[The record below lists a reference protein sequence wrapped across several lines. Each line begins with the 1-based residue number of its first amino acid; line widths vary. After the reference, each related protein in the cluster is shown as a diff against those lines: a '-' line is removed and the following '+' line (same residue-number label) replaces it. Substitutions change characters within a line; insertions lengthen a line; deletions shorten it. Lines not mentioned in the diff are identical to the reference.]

1 MAKER
6 TRLNLDL
13 EALFPGDTL
22 KIGDQS
28 IDIRPLGILQ
38 LAVIAR
44 KLKGFGKILAEEGVD
59 WENYNQPENLLK
71 LAVILLEQFPEV
83 LEEGSNIALD
93 DLQQLPIDVVVE
105 ILDKVIE
112 VNMKSK
118 EKLEGNFK
126 SLAEKFNLTTVAP
139 KPKSRRQSKS

>member
-6 TRLNLDL
+6 TRLSLDL
-13 EALFPGDTL
+13 EALFPGDSLT
-22 KIGDQS
+22 IGDQT

-38 LAVIAR
+38 LSVIAR
-44 KLKGFGKILAEEGVD
+44 KLKGFGAVLGEEGVSWD
-59 WENYNQPENLLK
+59 NYNQPENLLK

-83 LEEGSNIALD
+83 LEEASNIALE
-93 DLQQLPIDVVVE
+93 DLQQLPIDVIVE
-105 ILDKVIE
+105 ILDKVID

-126 SLAEKFNLTTVAP
+126 SLAQKFNMTKE
-139 KPKSRRQSKS
+139 KPKSQRRSKN

>member
-6 TRLNLDL
+6 TRLSLDL

-22 KIGDQS
+22 TIGDQS

-38 LAVIAR
+38 LSIIAR
-44 KLKGFGKILAEEGVD
+44 KLKGFGAVLAEEGVTWD
-59 WENYNQPENLLK
+59 NYNQPDNLLK

-83 LEEGSNIALD
+83 LEEASNIALE
-93 DLQQLPIDVVVE
+93 DLQVLPIDIIVE
-105 ILDKVIE
+105 ILDKVID

-126 SLAEKFNLTTVAP
+126 SLAQKFNMTKE
-139 KPKSRRQSKS
+139 KPKSQRRSKS